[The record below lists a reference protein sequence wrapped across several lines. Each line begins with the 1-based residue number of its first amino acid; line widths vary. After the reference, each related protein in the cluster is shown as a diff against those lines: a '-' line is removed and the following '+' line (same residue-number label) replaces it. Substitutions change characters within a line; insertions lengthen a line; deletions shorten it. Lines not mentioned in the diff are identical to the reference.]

1 MLTDLINALF
11 VAGLPMFALSFVL
24 VSWALHSDRLSGETV
39 KELQGGIAAL
49 RKAHKDKPVEQK
61 TDPALHY
68 WFRFGSGF
76 YGLVALYT
84 WLRIEKDELVEFL
97 VGFVDM
103 LVNLYP
109 SALIGLLI
117 ELFVESMLNFVAAI
131 TWPAYWLAEL
141 NNPWLSL
148 FAAYAGYWLGI
159 KASRQASRD
168 QRFNELYDRATSFF
182 RRNSSESSNKLK
194 EPPER

>member
-1 MLTDLINALF
+1 
-11 VAGLPMFALSFVL
+11 MFALSFAL

-49 RKAHKDKPVEQK
+49 RKTHKDKTVEQK

-97 VGFVDM
+97 AGFVDM

-117 ELFVESMLNFVAAI
+117 ELFVESILNFVVAI

-159 KASRQASRD
+159 KAARWASRKMCLG
-168 QRFNELYDRATSFF
+168 ESIGRAKYIVCRVSDGS
-182 RRNSSESSNKLK
+182 RHK
-194 EPPER
+194 